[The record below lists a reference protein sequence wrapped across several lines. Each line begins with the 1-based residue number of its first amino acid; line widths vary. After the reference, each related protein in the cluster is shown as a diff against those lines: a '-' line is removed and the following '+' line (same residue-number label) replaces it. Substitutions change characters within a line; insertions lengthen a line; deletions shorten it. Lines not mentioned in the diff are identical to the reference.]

1 MALSV
6 LATTGLCHVSQFVKR
21 GDAVLGRLPRHTGA
35 KVVSG
40 GYSLV
45 PELRPT
51 SAELRRRVVNT
62 IERESLIPPGGRVL
76 VALSGGGDSVALAA
90 LLCDV
95 ASTASWSVV
104 GFLHVNHQLRAGANG
119 DETFCRKLARA
130 FDVPLLVEHADV
142 GECARV
148 EKVSIE
154 EAGHRLR
161 YAAFARAVTSGR
173 ADRVATAHTL
183 NDLAETV
190 LLRLI
195 RGAGPGG
202 LAGIRPRM
210 GTVIRPLLGVA
221 RADLRNVLRDRGLAY
236 REDETNHDLQ
246 VTRNRVRH
254 MLLPFLAEHFS
265 PGIVEALA
273 REAAIARADTD
284 WMEPVVNDAVS
295 RLVVYRDGGVDVDA
309 QVLAGEPIGL
319 ARRVVKHVLEQVGRR
334 SVGFDHIDRFMR
346 LLHPTTAT
354 GVEAD
359 FPGSHLSWNGT
370 MIRLTGARGRHK
382 EVATPR
388 FEYLLPVPG
397 AVAVA
402 EAGEVLSATPSDCPA
417 ALSARARTVAVRIQG
432 LQAPLTVRNW
442 RPGDMIRP
450 LGLGGH
456 KKLQDLFVDRKI
468 AREQR
473 GLIPIVADSTG
484 KILWVV
490 GQTVGE
496 DFRVTDGDRGVL
508 ILKATKL
515 GGFG

>member
-1 MALSV
+1 M
-6 LATTGLCHVSQFVKR
+6 
-21 GDAVLGRLPRHTGA
+21 
-35 KVVSG
+35 
-40 GYSLV
+40 
-45 PELRPT
+45 PEPTAT
-51 SAELRRRVVNT
+51 SAELRRRIVNT
-62 IERESLIPPGGRVL
+62 IEREALIPPGGRVL

-104 GFLHVNHQLRAGANG
+104 GFLHVNHQLRAGAVG
-119 DETFCRKLARA
+119 DETFCRKLAHA
-130 FDVPLLVEHADV
+130 FDVPILVEHSDV
-142 GECARV
+142 RECARV
-148 EKVSIE
+148 ERVSIE

-161 YAAFARAVTSGR
+161 YGAFARAVTSGS

-183 NDLAETV
+183 DDLAETV

-221 RADLRNVLRDRGLAY
+221 RADLRKVLRERGLSY
-236 REDETNHDLQ
+236 REDETNYDLQ

-254 MLLPFLAEHFS
+254 MLLPFLTDHFS

-273 REAAIARADTD
+273 REAAIARADSD
-284 WMEPVVNDAVS
+284 WMESAVNDAVS
-295 RLVVYRDGGVDVDA
+295 RLVLYRDGGVDVNA
-309 QVLAGEPIGL
+309 QALAGEPVAL
-319 ARRVVKHVLEQVGRR
+319 ARRVVKHVLEHVGRR
-334 SVGFDHIDRFMR
+334 SVGFDHIDRFLT
-346 LLHPTTAT
+346 LLPPAGVK
-354 GVEAD
+354 GVEVD
-359 FPGSHLSWNGT
+359 FPGSHLSWKGT
-370 MIRLTGARGRHK
+370 MIRLTEAHGRQK
-382 EVATPR
+382 GVVAPG

-397 AVAVA
+397 AVTIT
-402 EAGEVLSATPSDCPA
+402 EAGELLSATPSDRPA
-417 ALSARARTVAVRIQG
+417 ALSARGRTVAVRIKG
-432 LQAPLTVRNW
+432 LQDPLTVRNW

-450 LGLGGH
+450 LGLGGR

-473 GLIPIVADSTG
+473 GFIPIVADSKG
-484 KILWVV
+484 EILWVV

-496 DFRVTDGDRGVL
+496 DFRVTDTDRGVL

-515 GGFG
+515 GGPV